1 MSRPVMIA
9 GGCSYT
15 DPNNWKRRIYAHSEK
30 IDAWPQVLAN
40 IIKDNHGIDYEVI
53 NTGKSGASLGK
64 SIDTIQRA
72 IFPPWP
78 PHDPHP
84 ENLIVLG
91 VTDWWREF
99 STWTEHD
106 YNPPVS
112 YRHMVNHAMKKGEHR
127 QVWHPDWIKENLKS
141 EKHRLE
147 EAEAMGIKPFL
158 AEWLP
163 KYYVWDEYRKRRIHH
178 AFQQIY
184 NLINMAKALEFK
196 VLIYQLLDPL
206 PTHDHFLRD
215 WKIDNPLKENIEPW
229 IISHLHEV
237 FLYDVLRKEKSII
250 GFPFFGFLGGSNYT
264 ENLYKE
270 EYNIADGDSHPNAFG
285 HEAIA
290 KEFYNGWKNLL

>member
-40 IIKDNHGIDYEVI
+40 IIKDNHGIDYEVT
-53 NTGKSGASLGK
+53 NTAVSGSSLGK
-64 SIDTIQRA
+64 SIDRIQRA
-72 IFPPWP
+72 IF

-91 VTDWWREF
+91 VTDWWREY
-99 STWTEHD
+99 STWTEYD

-112 YRHMVNHAMKKGEHR
+112 YRHMVNHAMKKGEHKP
-127 QVWHPDWIKENLKS
+127 VWHPDWIKENLKS

-184 NLINMAKALEFK
+184 NLINMAKALGFK

-206 PTHDHFLRD
+206 PTHDYILEE

-229 IISHLHEV
+229 VMSHLHEV

-264 ENLYKE
+264 ENHCKE
-270 EYNIADGDSHPNAFG
+270 EYYLAAGDSHPNALG
-285 HEAIA
+285 HKAIA